1 MLNKKFLNWFNSQ
14 RKKHKIN
21 IKIKGLNK
29 LKKWRFNNEVIFH
42 ETKKFFKIIAIDVKS
57 NFGGKNWDQPIIVQ
71 NEQGILGIIK
81 NKVNQ

>member
-1 MLNKKFLNWFNSQ
+1 MLNKKILNWFNSQ

-42 ETKKFFKIIAIDVKS
+42 DSEGLPLMNSTFHKS
-57 NFGGKNWDQPIIVQ
+57 
-71 NEQGILGIIK
+71 
-81 NKVNQ
+81 